1 MSLGEKDSHNIVP
14 KAAATRLSLYLRHLE
29 SLRITGAAT
38 TSSKDLAKALGVTA
52 AQVRKDLGYFGQFGF
67 PGIGYKIENLIVE
80 IRKILGTNRIWNVAL
95 VGFGS
100 LGKALFRY
108 RGFEKQ
114 GFRITA
120 IFDNNP
126 AVIGQPIGGL
136 LVKGISH
143 LARSV
148 SEGDISL
155 GIMAVPA
162 ESAQEVADQ
171 LVHAGISGIFN
182 FAPVVLSL
190 PENVAYVSIDLTVQL
205 EQLSFHVKQLKND
218 SLFGEPTEGS

>member
-1 MSLGEKDSHNIVP
+1 MSEGEKESQNLVP
-14 KAAATRLSLYLRHLE
+14 KAAAARLSLYLRHLE

-38 TSSKDLAKALGVTA
+38 ISSKELARALGVTA

-80 IRKILGTNRIWNVAL
+80 IRKILGTDRIWNVAL
-95 VGFGS
+95 VGYGS
-100 LGKALFRY
+100 LGTALFRY

-114 GFRITA
+114 GFRISA

-126 AVIGQPIGGL
+126 AVIGQPVGGL
-136 LVKGISH
+136 LVKNITA
-143 LARSV
+143 LAHAV
-148 SEGDISL
+148 AEGDISL

-162 ESAQEVADQ
+162 ETAQEVADA
-171 LVHAGISGIFN
+171 LVFAGISGIFN

-205 EQLSFHVKQLKND
+205 EQLSFHVKQLRED
-218 SLFGEPTEGS
+218 APFEDPGQDI

>member
-1 MSLGEKDSHNIVP
+1 MDERETPNVIP
-14 KAAATRLSLYLRHLE
+14 KAAAARLSLYLRHLE

-80 IRKILGTNRIWNVAL
+80 IRRILGTDRIWNVAL
-95 VGFGS
+95 VGLGNLGS
-100 LGKALFRY
+100 ALFRY

-114 GFRITA
+114 GFRITG
-120 IFDNNP
+120 IFDKNP
-126 AVIGQPIGGL
+126 AVIGRQVDGL
-136 LVKGISH
+136 LVKHVSE
-143 LARSV
+143 LSQAV

-162 ESAQEVADQ
+162 ESAQEVADCM
-171 LVHAGISGIFN
+171 VSAGIRGVFN
-182 FAPVVLSL
+182 FAPAVLSF
-190 PENVAYVSIDLTVQL
+190 PANVAYVSIDLTVQL
-205 EQLSFHVKQLKND
+205 EQLSFQVKQIND
-218 SLFGEPTEGS
+218 EAGMEHPGSQI

>member
-1 MSLGEKDSHNIVP
+1 MSEGEKESQNLVP
-14 KAAATRLSLYLRHLE
+14 KAAAARLSLYLRHLE

-38 TSSKDLAKALGVTA
+38 ISSKELARALGVTA

-80 IRKILGTNRIWNVAL
+80 IRKILGTDRIWNGAL
-95 VGFGS
+95 VGYGS
-100 LGKALFRY
+100 LGTALFRY

-114 GFRITA
+114 GFRISA

-126 AVIGQPIGGL
+126 AVIGQPVGGL
-136 LVKGISH
+136 LVKNITA
-143 LARSV
+143 LAHAV
-148 SEGDISL
+148 AEGDISL

-162 ESAQEVADQ
+162 ETAQEVADA
-171 LVHAGISGIFN
+171 LVFAGISGIFN

-205 EQLSFHVKQLKND
+205 EQLSFHVKQLREG
-218 SLFGEPTEGS
+218 SLFEDPAQDI